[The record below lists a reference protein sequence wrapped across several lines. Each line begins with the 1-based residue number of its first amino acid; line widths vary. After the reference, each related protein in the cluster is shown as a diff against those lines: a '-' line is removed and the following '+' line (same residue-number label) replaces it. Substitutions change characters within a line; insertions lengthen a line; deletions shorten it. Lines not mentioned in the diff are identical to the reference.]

1 MRLIIGLGN
10 PDKEYENTRHNFGQ
24 LVLNSLVE
32 KKNLNWKKLKNTNSL
47 ITEFK
52 HGREKIILAK
62 PLMYMNESGI
72 TVKKLKKYYKLPNN
86 KIIIIYDDI
95 DLPFGKTRLSKN
107 RSSGGHKG
115 IESIIHELKTK
126 DFKRI
131 RLGIGPQKG
140 KSEQFVLKIFSK
152 EEKQLLPEIIDSVHL
167 IIESILEKNFD
178 KAVNKYN

>member
-1 MRLIIGLGN
+1 MKLIIGLGN

-24 LVLNSLVE
+24 LILNSLLK

-47 ITEFK
+47 IAEFK
-52 HGREKIILAK
+52 NGREKIILAK

-72 TVKKLKKYYKLPNN
+72 AVKKLKKYYKLPNN

-95 DLPFGKTRLSKN
+95 DLPFDKIRLSKN
-107 RSSGGHKG
+107 RSSGGHRG
-115 IESIIHELKTK
+115 IESIIQELKTK